1 MGQEEKNRVNGE
13 TYLTTLE
20 ALCYSLTMP
29 PKRSAPV
36 THLYEIEHKG
46 KIIRCLNLK
55 AMKAALEQLE
65 GSTLV
70 REAKP
75 WGDEEFHNFTER
87 IHVPQRRL
95 LAKLLEIGP
104 RQGLEDF
111 ALRDLLD
118 LPDNQS
124 LAGSLSGISKV
135 ALMFDIEPRRAY
147 ITSTFYRHSKPHRSY
162 QITPEFA
169 EAAARHKWPSKGDL
183 KYK

>member
-1 MGQEEKNRVNGE
+1 MGQEEKNRVKGE
-13 TYLTTLE
+13 TCLTTLD

-29 PKRSAPV
+29 PKGSASV

-70 REAKP
+70 REAKT
-75 WGDEEFHNFTER
+75 WTAEEFHNFTGR

-104 RQGLEDF
+104 RQGLEDS
-111 ALRDLLD
+111 ALRELLE

-124 LAGSLSGISKV
+124 LDGSLSGISKV
-135 ALMFDIEPRRAY
+135 ALMFDIEPRRVY
-147 ITSTFYRHSKPHRSY
+147 VTSTVYKHSKPRRSY

-169 EAAARHKWPSKGDL
+169 EAATRHKWPSKGDL

>member
-1 MGQEEKNRVNGE
+1 MGQEEKNRVNSR
-13 TYLTTLE
+13 TCLTTLD
-20 ALCYSLTMP
+20 ALCYSPTMP
-29 PKRSAPV
+29 PRGSAPV

-46 KIIRCLNLK
+46 KTIRCLNLK

-65 GSTLV
+65 GTTLV

-75 WGDEEFHNFTER
+75 WSDEEFLNFTGR

-104 RQGLEDF
+104 RQGLEDS
-111 ALRDLLD
+111 ALRELLE

-147 ITSTFYRHSKPHRSY
+147 ISNTIYRHSKPHRTY
-162 QITPEFA
+162 QITPE
-169 EAAARHKWPSKGDL
+169 
-183 KYK
+183 

>member
-1 MGQEEKNRVNGE
+1 MGQEEKKRVNGK
-13 TYLTTLE
+13 TCLTTLD
-20 ALCYSLTMP
+20 ALYYSHTMP
-29 PKRSAPV
+29 PKGSAPV

-46 KIIRCLNLK
+46 KTIRCLNLK
-55 AMKAALEQLE
+55 TMKAALEQLE

-75 WGDEEFHNFTER
+75 WSDEEFLNFTGR

-95 LAKLLEIGP
+95 LARLLEIGP
-104 RQGLEDF
+104 RQGLEDS
-111 ALRDLLD
+111 ALRELLE

-135 ALMFDIEPRRAY
+135 ALMFDIEPRRVY
-147 ITSTFYRHSKPHRSY
+147 VTSIVYKHSKPHRSY

-169 EAAARHKWPSKGDL
+169 EAATRLKWPSKGDL

>member
-1 MGQEEKNRVNGE
+1 MPVKNFISPVFNG
-13 TYLTTLE
+13 LD
-20 ALCYSLTMP
+20 
-29 PKRSAPV
+29 
-36 THLYEIEHKG
+36 THVY
-46 KIIRCLNLK
+46 NSQ

-75 WGDEEFHNFTER
+75 WSDEEFLNFTGR

-104 RQGLEDF
+104 RQSLEDSS
-111 ALRDLLD
+111 LRELLE
-118 LPDNQS
+118 LPDNRS

-135 ALMFDIEPRRAY
+135 ALMFDIEPRRVY
-147 ITSTFYRHSKPHRSY
+147 ITSTVYRHSKPHRSY

>member
-13 TYLTTLE
+13 TCLTTLD
-20 ALCYSLTMP
+20 ALCYSPTMP
-29 PKRSAPV
+29 PKGSAPV

-75 WGDEEFHNFTER
+75 WTDEEFHNFTGR

-111 ALRDLLD
+111 ALRGLLE

-135 ALMFDIEPRRAY
+135 ALMFDIEPRRVY
-147 ITSTFYRHSKPHRSY
+147 ITSTVYRHSKPHRSY

-169 EAAARHKWPSKGDL
+169 DAAARHKWPSKGDL

>member
-13 TYLTTLE
+13 TCLTTLD
-20 ALCYSLTMP
+20 ALCYSLTMR
-29 PKRSAPV
+29 PKGSAPV

-46 KIIRCLNLK
+46 KTIRCLNLK

-75 WGDEEFHNFTER
+75 WTDEEFHNFAGR

-104 RQGLEDF
+104 RQGLEDSGLR
-111 ALRDLLD
+111 ALLE

-135 ALMFDIEPRRAY
+135 ALMFDIEPRRVY
-147 ITSTFYRHSKPHRSY
+147 VTSTVYRHSKPHRSY

-169 EAAARHKWPSKGDL
+169 DAAARHRWPSKGDL
-183 KYK
+183 KYR